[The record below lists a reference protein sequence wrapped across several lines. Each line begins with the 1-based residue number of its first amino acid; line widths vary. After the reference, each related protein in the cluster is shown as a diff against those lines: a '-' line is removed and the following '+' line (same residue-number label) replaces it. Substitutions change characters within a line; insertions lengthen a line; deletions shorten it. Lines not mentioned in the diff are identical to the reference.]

1 MELKI
6 SKYLKGQ
13 SGPIVRH
20 ITFLDHQ
27 GFQLDPPVRH
37 VTFLDHQG
45 GPLDLPVRH
54 ITFLDHQVMETLRFW
69 IIKLGPPMSDV
80 TFSHHLMT
88 RPRTFRWTQW
98 WWMMIYISCWC
109 GVSLFICHVS
119 SSSNV
124 FPIWFK
130 FSSFSQFFFFNFLTF
145 FDFYQTQVR
154 S

>member
-13 SGPIVRH
+13 SGPTCRHITFGSSRIPVGPPVRH
-20 ITFLDHQ
+20 VTFLDHQ

-69 IIKLGPPMSDV
+69 IIKFGPP
-80 TFSHHLMT
+80 
-88 RPRTFRWTQW
+88 
-98 WWMMIYISCWC
+98 
-109 GVSLFICHVS
+109 
-119 SSSNV
+119 
-124 FPIWFK
+124 
-130 FSSFSQFFFFNFLTF
+130 
-145 FDFYQTQVR
+145 
-154 S
+154 